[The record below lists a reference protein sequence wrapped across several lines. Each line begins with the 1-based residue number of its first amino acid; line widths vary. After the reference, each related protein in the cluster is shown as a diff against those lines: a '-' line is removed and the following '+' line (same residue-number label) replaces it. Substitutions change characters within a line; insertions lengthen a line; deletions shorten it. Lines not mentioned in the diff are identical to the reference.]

1 MISDRIPRFFLDGS
15 RQSVWKAGTSDSHPS
30 VETLVVQAREPNVLR
45 RLSDKLLHQSQR
57 YGYHRQIHHIR
68 IDGGR
73 FKPPVY
79 EPSKRRGPAM
89 EDISCDFLSC
99 SASRQHV
106 ETMEIS
112 RVKFHS
118 QSFPIPSG
126 EIQDQ
131 ADPSTYFDDGEY
143 SSLKR
148 LKIVQ
153 CVLQAYAPLAN
164 ASSEDTYPNDALHSA
179 LYRARNSLKYL
190 DIQHLWRDRKAHQ
203 PLSKRIDMPALKE
216 VIIPPNHRF
225 NLIAIMIHRLCRL
238 ASPYS

>member
-1 MISDRIPRFFLDGS
+1 MVEGSSHLSMDRS
-15 RQSVWKAGTSDSHPS
+15 NEAG
-30 VETLVVQAREPNVLR
+30 L
-45 RLSDKLLHQSQR
+45 
-57 YGYHRQIHHIR
+57 
-68 IDGGR
+68 
-73 FKPPVY
+73 
-79 EPSKRRGPAM
+79 PSKIYRA
-89 EDISCDFLSC
+89 ISCRVQLLDNMLKLWRFPAS
-99 SASRQHV
+99 SSAAKASRNHQGKFRINQ
-106 ETMEIS
+106 TLS
-112 RVKFHS
+112 RTV
-118 QSFPIPSG
+118 
-126 EIQDQ
+126 
-131 ADPSTYFDDGEY
+131 FDDGEY
-143 SSLKR
+143 PSLKR

-153 CVLQAYAPLAN
+153 CVFQAYAPLAN